1 MALVLRWCNSGGT
14 RVGSLH
20 VERCGRRQGSWLT
33 RGWYSRT
40 GTGCR
45 SGSRRS
51 GIADAWRASD
61 LLLGREAAVRLLQTE
76 DTERVERFL
85 AAARNAARLSHP
97 GIVRVHDYGLSDP
110 GGLAFLVTELVG
122 ASSLATLIQA
132 GPLDHPWVLE
142 VVSQIASALEVAHA
156 DGLVH
161 QNIRAQNLLLAPGGA
176 VKLTDFG
183 PSDAGEPAAATPA
196 DDLYDLGMVAS
207 ECLTGAMVPAGV
219 AALLA
224 DLTAV
229 DPRARPATAAEV
241 AARSRDLLAVPLRV
255 LARAHRAMRF
265 LGGNPAAWTTA
276 PLG

>member
-1 MALVLRWCNSGGT
+1 MADAGMVLANRY
-14 RVGSLH
+14 RLQ
-20 VERCGRRQGSWLT
+20 ERLEAD
-33 RGWYSRT
+33 
-40 GTGCR
+40 
-45 SGSRRS
+45 

-110 GGLAFLVTELVG
+110 GGLAFLVTDLVG

-183 PSDAGEPAAATPA
+183 PSDAGEPAATPA

-224 DLTAV
+224 DLTAE

-255 LARAHRAMRF
+255 LGVLTRMRF